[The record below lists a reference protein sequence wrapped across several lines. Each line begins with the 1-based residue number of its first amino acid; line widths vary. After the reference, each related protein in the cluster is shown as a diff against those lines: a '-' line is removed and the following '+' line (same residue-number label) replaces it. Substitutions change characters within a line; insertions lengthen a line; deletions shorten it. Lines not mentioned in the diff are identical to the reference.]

1 MCGSPA
7 YRSIQQVVVLIGQ
20 YLEALEAAAAGQ
32 ALAVAHLL
40 DDLEARADAL
50 VAAGAVGEEADLD
63 VGVATAVDLL
73 LIQHLIAGPVDDAGT
88 AVLGGVG
95 VQEKQPR

>member
-40 DDLEARADAL
+40 DDLEAAPMPLLPLAL
-50 VAAGAVGEEADLD
+50 
-63 VGVATAVDLL
+63 
-73 LIQHLIAGPVDDAGT
+73 
-88 AVLGGVG
+88 
-95 VQEKQPR
+95 